1 MKGSEYW
8 REPFATE
15 CLDSFFSFLRTIS
28 LTVLKLPCQ
37 IFVFFLCGFSGATV
51 VISFVPR
58 LVVRFK
64 QRGFHM
70 LRCQLVKS
78 SKHLPSIFR
87 SVVPFASIPGSCTC
101 LGLVA
106 HRTTPQKKS
115 GRQNYLYRY
124 VHCMF
129 ILSIYILIYIYIYIY
144 IKYIH
149 VFLKSIYQYS
159 HHPGPY
165 PKPWATYTFW
175 VFGGTFALGAR
186 LVYRLEIHGNTMP
199 TLYWGLLE
207 KKMRRNSCHV
217 VVSV

>member
-15 CLDSFFSFLRTIS
+15 CLDSFFLFWGPFLWQFWSSLVKSSF
-28 LTVLKLPCQ
+28 
-37 IFVFFLCGFSGATV
+37 FFM
-51 VISFVPR
+51 
-58 LVVRFK
+58 RFFGRNRGNFIRAQAGSSVK

-106 HRTTPQKKS
+106 HRTTPPKKIR
-115 GRQNYLYRY
+115 RQNYLYRY

-129 ILSIYILIYIYIYIY
+129 ILSIYILIYIYIY